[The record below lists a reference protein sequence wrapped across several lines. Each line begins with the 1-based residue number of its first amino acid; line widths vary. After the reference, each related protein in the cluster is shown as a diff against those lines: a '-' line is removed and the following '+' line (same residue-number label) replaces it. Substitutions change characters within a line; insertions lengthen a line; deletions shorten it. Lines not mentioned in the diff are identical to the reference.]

1 MESTASIASSERLW
15 SAANPALLLQ
25 RRGIIQPVL
34 YGRCGHDNNGIL
46 QAKRSAYSI
55 PLLIYWLHLCEIKS
69 TQRLIGKE
77 LNN

>member
-1 MESTASIASSERLW
+1 MVCGESCTPS
-15 SAANPALLLQ
+15 PAPWYHPAGSLRQ
-25 RRGIIQPVL
+25 
-34 YGRCGHDNNGIL
+34 CGHDNNGIL